1 MKVLYYL
8 LLCTGLLY
16 LPSCNEEDKN
26 TELGGE
32 TNIPLTQVDSA
43 SSVYINYNGT
53 YLGSTE
59 MKVISNVKGDVTYNA
74 KVDLNSLPNDLK
86 LKALDLLPKLKDY
99 YDLPNLKITP
109 DQKIEFDFKMK
120 ITSEGYLDYFTDGK
134 PWVMIK
140 YENGVGAEYKVT
152 NSKGQTLTRTI
163 TEKTGK
169 DEYPFGFLLIKT
181 TKVEHIAPTDH
192 PVFSKVSYRANHKFG
207 LVDVEFELK
216 DGTKF
221 GLDIRAFF
229 L

>member
-1 MKVLYYL
+1 MKFLYYL
-8 LLCTGLLY
+8 LLFTVPFY
-16 LPSCNEEDKN
+16 FASCNEEDKN
-26 TELGGE
+26 TELGGD
-32 TNIPLTQVDSA
+32 TDIPLTKVDSV

-59 MKVISNVKGDVTYNA
+59 MKVVSNVKGDVTYNA
-74 KVDLNSLPNDLK
+74 KLDLNALPADLK

-99 YDLPNLKITP
+99 YTIPNLKITP
-109 DQKIEFDFKMK
+109 DQKIEFDFKLK

-163 TEKTGK
+163 TEKTGI
-169 DEYPFGFLLIKT
+169 DEYPWGFLLIKT
-181 TKVEHIAPTDH
+181 TKVEHIPPADH
-192 PVFSKVSYRANHKFG
+192 PVFSKVSYRVNHKFG

>member
-1 MKVLYYL
+1 MKCLYYL
-8 LLCTGLLY
+8 LLFTVPFY
-16 LPSCNEEDKN
+16 FASCNEEDKN
-26 TELGGE
+26 TELGGD
-32 TNIPLTQVDSA
+32 TDIPLTKVDSA

-59 MKVISNVKGDVTYNA
+59 MKVVSNVKGDVTYNA
-74 KVDLNSLPNDLK
+74 KLDLNALPADLK

-99 YDLPNLKITP
+99 YTIPNLKITP
-109 DQKIEFDFKMK
+109 DQKIEFDFKLK

-163 TEKTGK
+163 TEKTGI
-169 DEYPFGFLLIKT
+169 DEYPWGFLLIKT
-181 TKVEHIAPTDH
+181 TKVEHIPLSDN
-192 PVFSKVSYRANHKFG
+192 PVFKKVSYRANHKFG
-207 LVDVEFELK
+207 LVDVEFELH
-216 DGTKF
+216 DGTKLK
-221 GLDIRAFF
+221 LDVRAFF